1 MSWLWIIALS
11 MLFVVI
17 ATSILAQHST
27 LRLENLE
34 RAAHWQSRFSSAAD
48 QLFQQETPARLLE
61 AMAFWS
67 DLVSDQK
74 GAVKLAASLWHTQKA
89 KNTDLSDWRVRSI
102 GNPELIASFL
112 DYAIAAIMLISYR
125 HVLFGWFIR
134 AQLSDMLA
142 AHEPAQII
150 QFSASSA
157 ERITK
162 RPVAYGV

>member
-17 ATSILAQHST
+17 ATSILAQHSS

-48 QLFQQETPARLLE
+48 QLFQQETPASLLD

-74 GAVKLAASLWHTQKA
+74 GAVKLAKSLWQTQKA
-89 KNTDLSDWRVRSI
+89 KNEDLSAGRLRSVT
-102 GNPELIASFL
+102 NPDLIASFL
-112 DYAIAAIMLISYR
+112 DLAIAAIMTISYR

-134 AQLSDMLA
+134 AQLSDMIA

-157 ERITK
+157 ERITP

>member
-11 MLFVVI
+11 GIALVC
-17 ATSILAQHST
+17 ATSIMARLSA

-34 RAAHWQSRFSSAAD
+34 RSAHWRSRFSSAAD
-48 QLFQQETPARLLE
+48 RLFHHETPASLLD
-61 AMAFWS
+61 AIAFWN
-67 DLVSDQK
+67 DLVVDQK
-74 GAVKLAASLWHTQKA
+74 GAGKLARSLWQTQKA
-89 KNTDLSDWRVRSI
+89 KNEDLSAWRLRSVA
-102 GNPELIASFL
+102 NPDLIASFL
-112 DYAIAAIMLISYR
+112 DFAIAAIMTISYR

-134 AQLSDMLA
+134 AQLSDMIA

-157 ERITK
+157 ERITP